1 MKKNFSVMVTALLLG
16 ACSLVPDYHRPA
28 VQAPGQWS
36 AQQSDQTRIAA
47 DWWTEFGSDELNRLM
62 QEALA
67 RNNDLRASLAR
78 VDQARAGL
86 RIAGAS
92 LLPTADASLGATR
105 TRSNPASGPSRSDNA
120 WRAGAGIS
128 YELDLFGANRAGADA
143 ARAQLWGSE
152 YDRDALALVVMGD
165 VANAYFNILNLR
177 ARLAI
182 AEANLKLAR
191 DVLGVVQAR
200 FDAGASSALELS
212 QQKTAL
218 ANNEATL
225 ASLRNQLNAAENA
238 LSVLLAQP
246 PQGEEFAGD
255 NLKDILVPAVAAGQP
270 SELLERRPDIRSAEA
285 SLLAANA
292 NIGAARAAF
301 YPSVNLGLDGSAS
314 WSPLA
319 TALSLSSGLVAPL
332 FSGGRLEG
340 SLDSATAR
348 QIELTENY
356 RKTVYN
362 AFREVEDALSAA
374 RAAQARQLAFAEAL
388 REAEKSYNLSRE
400 LYIAGSI
407 DFQTLLNTQS
417 SLFSAQD
424 SAAAARLEMLNAAI
438 DLYKALGGGWQ

>member
-1 MKKNFSVMVTALLLG
+1 MKKTSLCITVLLLG
-16 ACSLVPDYHRPA
+16 GCSLVPAYHRPDVVTPA
-28 VQAPGQWS
+28 TWS
-36 AQQSDQTRIAA
+36 GAQSGETRIAA
-47 DWWTEFGSDELNRLM
+47 DWWTQFGSAELDRLM
-62 QEALA
+62 QDALA
-67 RNNDLRASLAR
+67 QNNDLRASLAR

-105 TRSNPASGPSRSDNA
+105 TRSNPASGPINTDNS

-128 YELDLFGANRAGADA
+128 YELDLFGANRAGVEA
-143 ARAQLWGSE
+143 ARAQLLGSE

-177 ARLAI
+177 ERLAI
-182 AEANLKLAR
+182 AELNLKLAK

-218 ANNEATL
+218 SNTEAQL

-238 LSVLLAQP
+238 LSVLLARP
-246 PQGEEFAGD
+246 PQSDAFAGE
-255 NLKDILVPAVAAGQP
+255 NLTGITVPAISPGQP
-270 SELLERRPDIRSAEA
+270 SELLERRPDLRSAEA
-285 SLLAANA
+285 GLLAANA

-301 YPSVNLGLDGSAS
+301 YPSVNLGLDGSAA
-314 WSPLA
+314 WSPLSSA
-319 TALSLSSGLVAPL
+319 ISLSSSLVAPL
-332 FSGGRLEG
+332 FQGGRLEG
-340 SLDSATAR
+340 GLESATAR
-348 QIELTENY
+348 QVELTENY

-374 RAAQARQLAFAEAL
+374 KAAQARQIAYAQSL

-424 SAAAARLEMLNAAI
+424 SAASAKLEMLNAAI